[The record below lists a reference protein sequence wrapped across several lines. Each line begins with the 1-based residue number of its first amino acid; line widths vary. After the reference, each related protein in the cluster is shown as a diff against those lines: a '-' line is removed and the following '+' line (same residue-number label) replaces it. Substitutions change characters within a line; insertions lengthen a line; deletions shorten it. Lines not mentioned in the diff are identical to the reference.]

1 MRFLDKTVIVTG
13 AASGIGAAAT
23 ALFAGEG
30 ATVFASDIDVA
41 GGEKLARETPGDV
54 RFVECDVCDPAAI
67 KALMDHAAQETG
79 GIDTLFNNAGAG
91 GARESIAEIEPE
103 AWDRT
108 MDLLLRSVAMGIRY
122 AIPHMKGRKGASIV
136 NVSSVAAVGPGYSP
150 TTYAVAKAGVLHLTK
165 CAATDLAQFGIRV
178 NAVQPGVD
186 DRDSVA
192 TMLGQPTLTGEF
204 NSPEWYYWGRN
215 TNSLAFTRPDPTSQ
229 TVVRI
234 RFDKNGTVAAVDKMG
249 MEQVA
254 QINPTD
260 EKTPTL
266 GRKRGFFQQLF
277 GNIGTV
283 GGVGAGGAACGC
295 TTLSSIT
302 CSRAQSLPSAAG
314 SAPDP
319 SSPTPSRRSLNPSR
333 SSPRST

>member
-67 KALMDHAAQETG
+67 KALMDHAAQEPG

-122 AIPHMKGRKGASIV
+122 AVPHMKGRKGASIV

-178 NAVQPGVD
+178 NAVQPGFINTNIFT
-186 DRDSVA
+186 A
-192 TMLGQPTLTGEF
+192 TMDIPDAAKEQAKAMIAQMSSNAQPVARGGQSDDIAQAVAFLASEQAGFMTGASMVVDGGITLGPRH
-204 NSPEWYYWGRN
+204 SWDPEEAG
-215 TNSLAFTRPDPTSQ
+215 AFE
-229 TVVRI
+229 
-234 RFDKNGTVAAVDKMG
+234 ALMALE
-249 MEQVA
+249 EQVKAA
-254 QINPTD
+254 QQN
-260 EKTPTL
+260 
-266 GRKRGFFQQLF
+266 
-277 GNIGTV
+277 
-283 GGVGAGGAACGC
+283 A
-295 TTLSSIT
+295 
-302 CSRAQSLPSAAG
+302 
-314 SAPDP
+314 
-319 SSPTPSRRSLNPSR
+319 
-333 SSPRST
+333 